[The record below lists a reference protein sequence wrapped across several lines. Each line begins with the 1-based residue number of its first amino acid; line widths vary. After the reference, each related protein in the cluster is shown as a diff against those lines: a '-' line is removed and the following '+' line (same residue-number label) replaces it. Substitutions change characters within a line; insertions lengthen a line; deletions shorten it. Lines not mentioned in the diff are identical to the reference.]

1 MLQSCIFEKFLEFM
15 KRIIAVLLLSISA
28 VSFAQNNAFQAGEKL
43 SFTASYNMSGLLTDL
58 AEVRMETSQVK
69 TSSATLLRLKCTATT
84 YSKWDNFFKIRDIY
98 ESYVNPKTLT
108 PYLYQ
113 RDIDEGGHYK
123 FVKYTFNHKSNTV
136 KSLRRQKSKNFD
148 SGFWD
153 RNDVVKINPGTK
165 DLVTTIYH
173 IRNLDIHKATVGA
186 SDSFK
191 VLFDNEETKI
201 SFTLLGKETI
211 NTNIG
216 KKECYKLAIRID
228 GSDVLKGNNANILW
242 LTADENKIPVYAKF
256 RVAVGSGE
264 LKIKSATGLK
274 N

>member
-1 MLQSCIFEKFLEFM
+1 M
-15 KRIIAVLLLSISA
+15 KRILLLLLLTISA
-28 VSFAQNNAFQAGEKL
+28 TSFGQNNAFQAGEKL

-58 AEVRMETSQVK
+58 AEVRMETSEVR
-69 TSSATLLRLKCTATT
+69 TSKSTLLRLKCTATT

-98 ESYVNPKTLT
+98 ESYVNPNTLT

-123 FVKYTFNHKSNTV
+123 FVKYTFNHKTNTV
-136 KSLRRQKSKNFD
+136 KSLRRQKSKNFE

-153 RNDVVKINPGTK
+153 RNDVVSINYGTK

-173 IRNLDIHKATVGA
+173 IRNLDIHKAPVGA
-186 SDSFK
+186 TDSFT
-191 VLFDNEETKI
+191 VLFDNKEQKV

-211 NTNIG
+211 STNIG
-216 KKECYKLAIRID
+216 SKECYKLAISINGTD
-228 GSDVLKGNNANILW
+228 ILKGNNDNILW

-256 RVAVGSGE
+256 RVAVGNGE

>member
-1 MLQSCIFEKFLEFM
+1 MLQTCIFEKFLEFM
-15 KRIIAVLLLSISA
+15 KKIITLLLLTLSA
-28 VSFAQNNAFQAGEKL
+28 TTFAQNNAFQAGEKL
-43 SFTASYNMSGLLTDL
+43 SFTAAYNMSGLLTDL
-58 AEVRMETSQVK
+58 AEVRMETSEVK
-69 TSSATLLRLKCTATT
+69 TSKATLLRLKCTATT

-123 FVKYTFNHKSNTV
+123 FVKYTFNHKTNTV
-136 KSLRRQKSKNFD
+136 KSLRRQKSKNFA

-153 RNDVVKINPGTK
+153 RNEEVKINSGTK

-173 IRNLDIHKATVGA
+173 IRNLDIHKAPIGA
-186 SDSFK
+186 TDSFT

-211 NTNIG
+211 STNIG
-216 KKECYKLAIRID
+216 NKECYKLAIRIH
-228 GSDVLKGNNANILW
+228 GSDVLKGNNANLLW